1 MKIFISVVLLITV
14 VGTTNAQ
21 TSLIPRVQLR
31 NTFDESGKKP
41 SAAQLLFTFPG
52 GDKAKSWLV
61 DAGLAYTFK
70 QTSTF
75 TGKITTEFHK
85 NNLIDKQQ
93 ENLSG
98 GFSGVWLQ
106 KDVKLQQLVTTGVK
120 YVRDWQNQTHA
131 LAVIGNYSFVKT
143 TPGGLRLNAPGY
155 LCDNRLTYLLT
166 PYAGFEYQQIIQT
179 KTGMQTGAI
188 LRGIVNASAAFAIN
202 RPNTGP
208 GIVAP
213 HKFIEAVIDYTGRY
227 AAVNKTGNGED
238 NTFMLK
244 AGANLYLI
252 DDNDTQ
258 VSLGVKL
265 NNGSNPLQGLKSQ
278 RFWQL
283 SLNVQF

>member
-1 MKIFISVVLLITV
+1 MIVS
-14 VGTTNAQ
+14 TTNAQ
-21 TSLIPRVQLR
+21 TPLIPRLQLR

-41 SAAQLLFTFPG
+41 SAAQLLFTFPK
-52 GDKAKSWLV
+52 GDKANSWLV
-61 DAGLAYTFK
+61 DAGLAYTVK

-85 NNLIDKQQ
+85 NNLVDKEQ

-106 KDVKLQQLVTTGVK
+106 KNVKLQQLVTTGAK
-120 YVRDWQNQTHA
+120 YVRDWQNQSHA
-131 LAVIGNYSFVKT
+131 LAITGNYSFVKT
-143 TPGGLRLNAPGY
+143 TPVGLRLNAPGY
-155 LCDNRLTYLLT
+155 LDKNRFTYLLT

-179 KTGMQTGAI
+179 KTGTQTGAI
-188 LRGIVNASAAFAIN
+188 LRGIINASAAFAIN
-202 RPNTGP
+202 RRNTGP
-208 GIVAP
+208 GLVAP

-258 VSLGVKL
+258 VSVGAKL
-265 NNGSNPLQGLKSQ
+265 NNGSNPLQGLKNQ

-283 SLNVQF
+283 AINVQF